1 MPDEARA
8 VKFQGDVDVRCLVDA
23 NGKVQLATIL
33 NDPGMGLGKAALK
46 QVKKYRFKPAMNNG
60 QAVAAWV
67 TVRVGFTIY

>member
-1 MPDEARA
+1 
-8 VKFQGDVDVRCLVDA
+8 
-23 NGKVQLATIL
+23 
-33 NDPGMGLGKAALK
+33 MGLGKAALK